1 MKKHNRI
8 ADGDSVVE
16 SGPTDLLTKYGVGG
30 DSRFIETN
38 APSTA
43 TQQQQQR
50 TSTDAE
56 LATDAGGTG
65 MIASIKRYTTKLNVS
80 QCSYFQENVSHG
92 SSIRTRISIIIGRV
106 L

>member
-1 MKKHNRI
+1 MTFVIIELCFQFHFQTLRLMKKQNRI
-8 ADGDSVVE
+8 GDSESVVE

-30 DSRFIETN
+30 DSRFIETT
-38 APSTA
+38 APSTTA
-43 TQQQQQR
+43 QQQQQR

-65 MIASIKRYTTKLNVS
+65 IIASIKRYTTKLNVS
-80 QCSYFQENVSHG
+80 QCLY
-92 SSIRTRISIIIGRV
+92 